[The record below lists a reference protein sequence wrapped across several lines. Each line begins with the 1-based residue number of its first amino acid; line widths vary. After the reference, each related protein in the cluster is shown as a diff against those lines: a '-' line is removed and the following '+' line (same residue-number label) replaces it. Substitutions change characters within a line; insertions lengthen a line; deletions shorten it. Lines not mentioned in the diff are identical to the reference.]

1 MQNIKLIFWLLLFSL
16 LFFFLAEVRSILSP
30 FIMSIIFAYFL
41 DPLTKKLED
50 LVVQRKWTVTIIVG
64 IFFSLLVTS
73 LFKLIPVLFNQIK
86 QFILAI
92 PQYEQYIA
100 SNVLV
105 KIENLLA
112 KIDPNIASELNT
124 QLSNFSDKFF
134 GYIIAIIHSIF
145 YSSMAVFNMIGLV
158 FFTPILVFYLLRDW
172 NIVVTTFKELLPLHH
187 KKLILEQ
194 FRQIDLVLSA
204 YIRGQITVC
213 LILSCFYIISLS
225 ILGLNYALLVGLIAG
240 FLAIIPY
247 LGLIIGGMICA
258 LVALLQFAELQYV
271 YITLLIFITG
281 HLFESYII
289 TPKLVGEKVGLHPVW
304 VIFSLMAGGALFG
317 FWGMFFAIPI
327 AAILGVI
334 IRSMIKIYLA
344 SQLYSK

>member
-1 MQNIKLIFWLLLFSL
+1 VQNIKLIFWLLLFGL
-16 LFFFLAEVRSILSP
+16 LFFFLGEVRSILSP
-30 FIMSIIFAYFL
+30 FVASIIIAYFL
-41 DPLTKKLED
+41 DPLTMKLEK
-50 LVVQRKWTVTIIVG
+50 LGIKRKWTVTIIVG
-64 IFFSLLVTS
+64 IFFSILIAG
-73 LFKLIPVLFNQIK
+73 LFQLIPVLFNQIK

-92 PQYEQYIA
+92 PQYEQYVA
-100 SNVLV
+100 KNVLIKV
-105 KIENLLA
+105 ESLMA
-112 KIDPNIASELNT
+112 KIDSNLASELNS
-124 QLSNFSDKFF
+124 QLSSFSNKFF
-134 GYIIAIIHSIF
+134 EYIISIIHSIF
-145 YSSMAVFNMIGLV
+145 YSSMAVLNIIGLV

-172 NIVVTTFKELLPLHH
+172 TLVVETLHKLLPLHH
-187 KKLILEQ
+187 KELILEQ

-204 YIRGQITVC
+204 YVRGQITVC

-225 ILGLNYALLVGLIAG
+225 LLGLNYALLVGLIAG

-271 YITLLIFITG
+271 YITLAIFIIG

-289 TPKLVGEKVGLHPVW
+289 TPKLVGEKIGLHPVW

-317 FWGMFFAIPI
+317 FWGMFLAIPI

-344 SQLYSK
+344 SQIYSK